1 MSDVKKLLNAEQV
14 ATLLGVPESWVREQ
28 TRKGKLPCV
37 ELGRYR
43 RYKLDHVLEWID
55 QQERKAS

>member
-1 MSDVKKLLNAEQV
+1 MSDVKRLLNAGQV
-14 ATLLGVPESWVREQ
+14 AKLLSVPESWVREQ

-43 RYKLDHVLEWID
+43 RYRLEHVIEWID
-55 QQERKAS
+55 KQERNSA